1 MLGEEI
7 IYLSAV
13 GSRALQIDKVHAA
26 PQIRISLDL
35 QKPIKGLLCCL
46 CDTNPLPLP
55 CRK

>member
-7 IYLSAV
+7 LYLSAV